1 LEGQEEGLP
10 VVSQSQLLAFLY
22 QAFMGSGQRK
32 GVVLTGIKS
41 QK

>member
-1 LEGQEEGLP
+1 VP
-10 VVSQSQLLAFLY
+10 VLLRWQLLAFLY
-22 QAFMGSGQRK
+22 QAFMGSGQRN